1 MVTAVDTSVL
11 LDVLLNDPQHSGPSI
26 AALRQAA
33 SEGSLLICETA
44 LAEIVPTLAPPDV
57 PQFLSDWNLTF
68 APSSQPSALL
78 AGEMF
83 RTYLQRDGKRGRVVP
98 DFLIAAHAQ
107 HHAQRLLARDR
118 GYWKRCQRECA
129 VYFISRVKEGMVYD
143 WLDDRPLDPHDPR
156 QRGVTADRHIM
167 TRESQPMRIIANT
180 DPATGQAYE
189 FLTNEMDLPAG
200 VIAELYRR
208 RWDVEKVFDQ
218 IKNKLGEKK
227 AWGTSLEAKA
237 TQGQLVALTPTC
249 C

>member
-33 SEGSLLICETA
+33 NEGSLVICETV
-44 LAEIVPTLAPPDV
+44 LAEIVPTLAPADV

-83 RTYLQRDGKRGRVVP
+83 RTYLQRGGKRGRVVP

-118 GYWKRCQRECA
+118 GYYRD
-129 VYFISRVKEGMVYD
+129 YFTLLQL
-143 WLDDRPLDPHDPR
+143 WDP
-156 QRGVTADRHIM
+156 T
-167 TRESQPMRIIANT
+167 
-180 DPATGQAYE
+180 PA
-189 FLTNEMDLPAG
+189 
-200 VIAELYRR
+200 
-208 RWDVEKVFDQ
+208 
-218 IKNKLGEKK
+218 
-227 AWGTSLEAKA
+227 S
-237 TQGQLVALTPTC
+237 
-249 C
+249 